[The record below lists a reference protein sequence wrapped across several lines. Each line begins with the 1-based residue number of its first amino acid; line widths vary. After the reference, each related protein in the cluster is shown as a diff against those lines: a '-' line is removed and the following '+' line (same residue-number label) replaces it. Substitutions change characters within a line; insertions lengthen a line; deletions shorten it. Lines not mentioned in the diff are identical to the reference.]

1 MELLL
6 GSHVREQGHP
16 VGRLAG
22 FELEPETL
30 RIRRII
36 YSGDGDLG
44 PHAHTRALDAVASVS
59 DGGDIALAPIQ
70 SAPLLAVPIP
80 SAPLPEVHD
89 VVLLSRATRVYRWGR
104 DASRLAGIDVNLKDR
119 VLAAALGR
127 AHWWSRR
134 FSLPS
139 KTIDWSTPGEIRQRS
154 DPRAA

>member
-16 VGRLAG
+16 LGRLAG

-36 YSGDGDLG
+36 FSGDGDLG
-44 PHAHTRALDAVASVS
+44 PHAHTRSLDAIAGVS
-59 DGGDIALAPIQ
+59 DSGDIALAPVQ
-70 SAPLLAVPIP
+70 SAPLPA
-80 SAPLPEVHD
+80 VHD
-89 VVLLSRATRVYRWGR
+89 VVLLSRATRVYRWDR
-104 DASRLAGIDVNLKDR
+104 DASRLAGIDVSLKDR
-119 VLAAALGR
+119 ALAAALGR

-134 FSLPS
+134 FSLPA

-154 DPRAA
+154 DHRAA

>member
-36 YSGDGDLG
+36 FSGDGDLG
-44 PHAHTRALDAVASVS
+44 PHAHTRSLDAVASVS
-59 DGGDIALAPIQ
+59 DGGDIALAPVQ
-70 SAPLLAVPIP
+70 ST
-80 SAPLPEVHD
+80 PLPAVHD
-89 VVLLSRATRVYRWGR
+89 VVLLSHATRVYRWDR

-139 KTIDWSTPGEIRQRS
+139 NTIDWSTPGEIRQRS
-154 DPRAA
+154 DHRAA

>member
-36 YSGDGDLG
+36 FSGDGDLG
-44 PHAHTRALDAVASVS
+44 PHAHTRSLDAIAGVS
-59 DGGDIALAPIQ
+59 DSGDIALAPVQ
-70 SAPLLAVPIP
+70 SAPLPA
-80 SAPLPEVHD
+80 VHD
-89 VVLLSRATRVYRWGR
+89 VVLLSRATRVYRWVR
-104 DASRLAGIDVNLKDR
+104 DASRLAGIDVSLKDR
-119 VLAAALGR
+119 ALAAALGR

-134 FSLPS
+134 FSLPA

-154 DPRAA
+154 DHRAACASRL

>member
-1 MELLL
+1 MELLI

-36 YSGDGDLG
+36 FSGDGDLG

-59 DGGDIALAPIQ
+59 DGGDIALGAIQ
-70 SAPLLAVPIP
+70 G
-80 SAPLPEVHD
+80 APLPAVHD
-89 VVLLSRATRVYRWGR
+89 VVLLSRATRVYRWDR
-104 DASRLAGIDVNLKDR
+104 DGSRLAGVDVNLNTCI
-119 VLAAALGR
+119 LAAALGR

-134 FSLPS
+134 FSLPA

-154 DPRAA
+154 DHRAA

>member
-36 YSGDGDLG
+36 FSGDGDLG

-59 DGGDIALAPIQ
+59 DSGDIALAPIK
-70 SAPLLAVPIP
+70 
-80 SAPLPEVHD
+80 SAPLPAVRD
-89 VVLLSRATRVYRWGR
+89 VVLLSRATRVYRWDR
-104 DASRLAGIDVNLKDR
+104 DASRLAGIDVNLTDR

-127 AHWWSRR
+127 AHRWSRR
-134 FSLPS
+134 FALPA
-139 KTIDWSTPGEIRQRS
+139 KLIDVSTPGEIRQRS
-154 DPRAA
+154 DHRAA

>member
-36 YSGDGDLG
+36 FSGDGDLG
-44 PHAHTRALDAVASVS
+44 PHAHTRSLDAIAGVS
-59 DGGDIALAPIQ
+59 DSGDIALAPVQ
-70 SAPLLAVPIP
+70 SAPLPA
-80 SAPLPEVHD
+80 VHD
-89 VVLLSRATRVYRWGR
+89 VVLLSRATRVYRWDR
-104 DASRLAGIDVNLKDR
+104 DASRLAGIDVNLTDR
-119 VLAAALGR
+119 ALAAALGR

-134 FSLPS
+134 FSLAAN
-139 KTIDWSTPGEIRQRS
+139 TIDWSTPGEIRQRP

>member
-36 YSGDGDLG
+36 FSGDGDLG
-44 PHAHTRALDAVASVS
+44 PHAHTRSLDAIAGVS
-59 DGGDIALAPIQ
+59 DSGDIALAPVQ
-70 SAPLLAVPIP
+70 SAPLPA
-80 SAPLPEVHD
+80 VHD
-89 VVLLSRATRVYRWGR
+89 VVLLSRATRVYRWVR
-104 DASRLAGIDVNLKDR
+104 DASRLAGIDVSLKDR
-119 VLAAALGR
+119 AVAAALGR

-134 FSLPS
+134 FSLPA

-154 DPRAA
+154 DHRAA

>member
-36 YSGDGDLG
+36 FSGDGDLG
-44 PHAHTRALDAVASVS
+44 PHAHTRALDAVASTDS
-59 DGGDIALAPIQ
+59 GDIALAPTR
-70 SAPLLAVPIP
+70 
-80 SAPLPEVHD
+80 SAPLPAVRD
-89 VVLLSRATRVYRWGR
+89 VVLLSRATRVYRWDR

-127 AHWWSRR
+127 AHRWSRR
-134 FSLPS
+134 FSLPA
-139 KTIDWSTPGEIRQRS
+139 KLIDVSTPGEIRQRS
-154 DPRAA
+154 DHRAA

>member
-36 YSGDGDLG
+36 FSGDGDLG
-44 PHAHTRALDAVASVS
+44 PHAHTRALEAVASVS
-59 DGGDIALAPIQ
+59 DGGIALTSIQ
-70 SAPLLAVPIP
+70 SAPLPA
-80 SAPLPEVHD
+80 VHD
-89 VVLLSRATRVYRWGR
+89 VVLLSRATRVYRWDR

-154 DPRAA
+154 DHRAA